1 MFLLILML
9 TVTLAGLA
17 AMKLCQAERPRDYS
31 VWNDDI
37 ERRLL
42 RTHTGSR

>member
-17 AMKLCQAERPRDYS
+17 AMVLCQAAPPRDYS
-31 VWNDDI
+31 VWNDDV

-42 RTHTGSR
+42 QTYTGSR